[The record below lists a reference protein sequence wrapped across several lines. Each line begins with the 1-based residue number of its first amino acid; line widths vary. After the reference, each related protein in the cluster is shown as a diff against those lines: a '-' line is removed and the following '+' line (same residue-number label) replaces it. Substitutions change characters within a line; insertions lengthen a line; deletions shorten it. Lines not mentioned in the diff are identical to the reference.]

1 MSDLSKL
8 FKLFNNKEKKDKEKK
23 VKTTEK
29 TTKISDNKYYN
40 KIREK
45 FKKSKKTIKS
55 TKIEKTEKVAKIA
68 NISTKNNSI
77 TKTSNSNPKKTN
89 STTKKTNSTTKKTN
103 STTKTTNSTTQTNNS
118 TIKNNT
124 VNSSTNNL
132 NGWEKYNVSGD
143 GNCAFHAIA
152 LYYEKNKKQ
161 NELKNIGINSANGK
175 KLREKIT
182 ERVKI
187 DLQLYNQGY
196 NKLNNHE
203 KKIIKKIYTYNLINN
218 NKNTITDHIKKSLE
232 IFEKDCTY
240 IDDHQL
246 QIISAILAKKIF
258 IWNAYQK
265 YWHSIK
271 FSDKFEIK
279 DTIFL
284 YFKNSHYQLLL
295 PNKDYKFKNS
305 TNNVP
310 KNSVFKYDFL
320 EKVK

>member
-1 MSDLSKL
+1 MSDLSEL
-8 FKLFNNKEKKDKEKK
+8 LKLFNTKEKKDKEKK
-23 VKTTEK
+23 AKNVKI
-29 TTKISDNKYYN
+29 TTKITEKKSNNNYYN

-45 FKKSKKTIKS
+45 FKKTEKT
-55 TKIEKTEKVAKIA
+55 TKITKTAKTA
-68 NISTKNNSI
+68 KTAKTTENTSNKKNTKKHTNNTKNNSI
-77 TKTSNSNPKKTN
+77 TKTTN
-89 STTKKTNSTTKKTN
+89 SI
-103 STTKTTNSTTQTNNS
+103 TKTTNSTTQTSNS
-118 TIKNNT
+118 T
-124 VNSSTNNL
+124 TNNI
-132 NGWEKYNVSGD
+132 NGWDKYNVSGD

-161 NELKNIGINSANGK
+161 NELKNIGVNNANGK

-182 ERVKI
+182 ENVKI
-187 DLQLYNQGY
+187 HFKSYNQGY
-196 NKLNNHE
+196 NKLNNNE
-203 KKIIKKIYTYNLINN
+203 KKSIKKIYTYNLINN
-218 NKNTITDHIKKSLE
+218 NKNTILKHIKKSLE

-246 QIISAILAKKIF
+246 QIISAILDKKIF

-279 DTIFL
+279 ESIFL

-295 PNKDYKFKNS
+295 PNEDYKFKNS
-305 TNNVP
+305 TNNLP
-310 KNSVFKYDFL
+310 KTSVFKYDFL